1 MHTGL
6 WISRTF
12 KSLLIGDFC
21 VKAGYYLDT
30 CEREVI
36 CYVSCSRMVNGDAWA
51 AADQPNERVNGGG

>member
-12 KSLLIGDFC
+12 KSLLIRDFC
-21 VKAGYYLDT
+21 VKAGYCLDT

-36 CYVSCSRMVNGDAWA
+36 CYGDAWA
-51 AADQPNERVNGGG
+51 IADQPNERVNGGG